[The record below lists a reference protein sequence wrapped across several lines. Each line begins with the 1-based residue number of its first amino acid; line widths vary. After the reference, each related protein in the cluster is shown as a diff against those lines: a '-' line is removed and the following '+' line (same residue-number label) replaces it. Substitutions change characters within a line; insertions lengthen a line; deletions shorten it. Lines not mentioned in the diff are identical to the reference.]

1 MEEIKKYPGS
11 FPVIGATRSSD
22 YFVNSFCTLLKGSHK
37 SGYLFLITLAGLPL
51 SWKWRWKGFAGAVG
65 GLLLLLLV
73 FYPLFPPQERLWQIG
88 AAFSLGLGLFTTFMG
103 FEEIKNIL
111 LKLHLES
118 QSRLDNLIDLDEKFN
133 ISQETWKYEEAE
145 LQNGLEKKT
154 ESLKRE
160 QEELNSLEKMSAA
173 LRTELERQQTTNQ
186 VLLEEVEN
194 KAREISGLEQSSLK
208 TSEHSKT
215 VERKLEQS
223 QGDRENTILRDLE
236 LLKGNLQQKEE
247 QIALLNDR
255 LHDGHQQQIDLDDK
269 VAKKE
274 KAFLNM
280 QEALRQKISSIQ
292 ELHEKLHLREQ
303 DLKKQK
309 DEINGLLQAV
319 NQKEHEVLTIKSGL
333 NERDFQ
339 IQKLN
344 QKLRDTTQDLT
355 VVRSKIEEKELEMEK
370 IELKSGHVL
379 SNLENALKT
388 SEIQLKRH
396 TEELEG
402 LKNDLERKEAQSD
415 SLAQDLG
422 RKESQLAS
430 LTEDLENK
438 ESQIDA
444 LSQDLGRKESEV
456 ESLTE
461 DKDSLVEQYECRL
474 IEVEDA
480 RSKEDELVGRQF
492 DELKKLND
500 TRFALYQAS
509 LDKERLKKAIVSPS
523 ETPKHWLLQVEQLL
537 KGDRSKRFD
546 FAAFPKELSR
556 DLLTLN
562 QTKAL
567 YKQLRTQFD
576 EKHEALEEA
585 RRELYKAETEEDKR
599 SKQSEHRNL
608 NESPQERAMEEEL
621 SLKAQEIHCMEAE
634 VETLNGLV
642 LMLLKELE
650 TAVST

>member
-1 MEEIKKYPGS
+1 MEENQKKIQDRFQFLGLVGPL
-11 FPVIGATRSSD
+11 IILLTL
-22 YFVNSFCTLLKGSHK
+22 FCTLLKGSPK
-37 SGYLFLITLAGLPL
+37 SGYLFLMPLVGLPL
-51 SWKWRWKGFAGAVG
+51 CWKWRWKGFTGAIG
-65 GLLLLLLV
+65 GLLLLLIIL
-73 FYPLFPPQERLWQIG
+73 YPHFHPNERLWQIG

-118 QSRLDNLIDLDEKFN
+118 QSRLDNLIDLDEKLKL
-133 ISQETWKYEEAE
+133 SEETWKYEEAE
-145 LQNGLEKKT
+145 LQNQLEKKT

-173 LRTELERQQTTNQ
+173 LRSELEGQQTANQ
-186 VLLEEVEN
+186 SLLEEVEN
-194 KAREISGLEQSSLK
+194 KAREISGLEQSTLK
-208 TSEHSKT
+208 ASEYSKT

-223 QGDRENTILRDLE
+223 QGDREHIILRDLE
-236 LLKGNLQQKEE
+236 LLRGNLQQKEE
-247 QIALLNDR
+247 EIALLNDR
-255 LHDGHQQQIDLDDK
+255 LDDERQQQIDLDGK

-274 KAFLNM
+274 EAFQNM
-280 QEALRQKISSIQ
+280 QEALRQKVSFIQ
-292 ELHEKLHLREQ
+292 ELHEKLLLREQ

-309 DEINGLLQAV
+309 DEINGLLQAI

-355 VVRSKIEEKELEMEK
+355 VARSKIEEKKLQMK
-370 IELKSGHVL
+370 TIELKSEQVV
-379 SNLENALKT
+379 SNLENTLKT
-388 SEIQLKRH
+388 SEIQLKH
-396 TEELEG
+396 NTEELERQQH
-402 LKNDLERKEAQSD
+402 NLERKEAQID
-415 SLAQDLG
+415 SLTQD
-422 RKESQLAS
+422 KE
-430 LTEDLENK
+430 
-438 ESQIDA
+438 
-444 LSQDLGRKESEV
+444 
-456 ESLTE
+456 
-461 DKDSLVEQYECRL
+461 SLVEQYECRL
-474 IEVEDA
+474 IELEEV
-480 RSKEDELVGRQF
+480 RSKEDELVSRQF

-509 LDKERLKKAIVSPS
+509 LDKERLKKAIVSPT

-546 FAAFPKELSR
+546 FSAFPKELSR

-585 RRELYKAETEEDKR
+585 RRELYKAETEENKR
-599 SKQSEHRNL
+599 SKQSEHQNL
-608 NESPQERAMEEEL
+608 NESPQERILEEDL
-621 SLKAQEIHCMEAE
+621 SSKAEEIHCMESE
-634 VETLNGLV
+634 VEVLNGLV
-642 LMLLKELE
+642 LKLMKELE
-650 TAVST
+650 TASST